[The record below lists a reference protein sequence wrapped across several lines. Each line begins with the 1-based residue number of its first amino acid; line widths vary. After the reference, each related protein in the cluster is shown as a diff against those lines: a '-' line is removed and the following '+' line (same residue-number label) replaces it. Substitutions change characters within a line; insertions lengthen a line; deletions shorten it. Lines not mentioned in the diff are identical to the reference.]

1 MQINCSKWMD
11 LNNENLK
18 TFFGTE
24 ATEIG
29 LYNAYSNTE
38 VIIKSIAENTF
49 EDYKQVTILDIVG
62 HKFTI
67 IQKDLLKFNVKIQRL
82 RLNDNMI
89 KAIDPK
95 ALHTLLDLREL
106 HLHDNRLE
114 ELSEHLFQRNH
125 LMESLVLRN
134 NQIKTLPQKI
144 FTPIIRMISL
154 DVSHNQIDYMDFE
167 KNIRLIVIYFQYN
180 NLTEITPITQ
190 EFYQLNTVKLSFNK
204 FNCTYMKS
212 YMKNLLEK
220 KILLFDE
227 QVYTINYIPERD
239 PLLLKDS
246 SAYCVG
252 QKMYNAQKI
261 RQQMRRAKEK
271 LSNFESDLNEFEIYA
286 FNQN

>member
-1 MQINCSKWMD
+1 MH
-11 LNNENLK
+11 LNKENLK
-18 TFFGTE
+18 IYFGTE

-29 LYNAYSNTE
+29 LYYAYSHTNM
-38 VIIKSIAENTF
+38 IIQSIAENTF

-67 IQKDLLKFNVKIQRL
+67 IQKYLLRFNVKIQRL

-89 KAIDPK
+89 KTIDPR
-95 ALHTLLDLREL
+95 AFHTLLDLREL

-114 ELSEHLFQRNH
+114 ELSEHLFQMNQ

-134 NQIKTLPQKI
+134 NQIKTMPHEI
-144 FTPIIRMISL
+144 FSPIVRMISL
-154 DVSHNQIDYMDFE
+154 DVSHNQIDYMDFG
-167 KNIRLIVIYFQYN
+167 KNIRLIVVYFQYN

-212 YMKNLLEK
+212 YMENLFER

-239 PLLLKDS
+239 PILFRES
-246 SAYCVG
+246 SAFCVG
-252 QKMYNAQKI
+252 QKMYNTQKI
-261 RQQMRRAKEK
+261 RQQMRKTKDK
-271 LSNFESDLNEFEIYA
+271 LSNFESEVNEFEIYA
-286 FNQN
+286 FKQN